1 MDKKSRMKQLLI
13 LLIIFNFVIEGGEP
27 ISMATEQRTSETTS
41 KETLQVKIAVVGDT
55 IMAKEVILSAAQLMN
70 NSIAD
75 PYERVASGFE
85 GLFSKE
91 VREYISS
98 ADLAFCNLETPIAEG
113 LIKDWYLD
121 KNNRP
126 MCKKIDVDPG
136 IISDGNVYTGGVGP
150 RSTNTHPALAL
161 ALKNVG
167 FDMVSTA
174 NNHVNNRGSNVIDAT
189 IDSLR
194 KVNLDHV
201 GTLRYDEIIDEN
213 KDEYPDNV
221 PYIIKVVSGVKI
233 AFLAITSE
241 IDPFVRS
248 PILLPFHVGKLCPA
262 DEFCSRQ
269 IYYISSNNAPIEYN
283 IKKFCNWIEKAKN
296 QSDIVVVSTHFGI
309 YLMHQPS
316 ILQKKLAER
325 FLDSGADVIVGHG
338 CHVLQPID
346 MYTTVDG
353 RKTFIIYNLG
363 NFITRGGYEP
373 NQMDNRVVSIIGVIN
388 IVKNSNGI
396 TLVHN
401 ISYIPIFSYENQDK
415 ITRVIVAEDSEFKRT
430 KKIIQTVF
438 EKNAMA
444 RIILSHYYLAEPKK
458 RLAYYNDILLE
469 YLICMRW
476 TLQ

>member
-1 MDKKSRMKQLLI
+1 MNEKRYFLRRGLVIILIFFITLNFFIGGMKQ
-13 LLIIFNFVIEGGEP
+13 
-27 ISMATEQRTSETTS
+27 ISLVTGHPTTEMTSN
-41 KETLQVKIAVVGDT
+41 ETLQVKIAVAGDT
-55 IMAKEVILSAAQLMN
+55 IMAREVISSAVQLMN
-70 NSIAD
+70 SSITD

-91 VREYISS
+91 VREYILS

-113 LIKDWYLD
+113 LIKEWYLD

-136 IISDGNVYTGGVGP
+136 IINDGNVYTGGVGP

-167 FDMVSTA
+167 FDIVSTA
-174 NNHVNNRGSNVIDAT
+174 NNHFNNRGSNGIDAT

-221 PYIIKVVSGVKI
+221 PYIIKVVNGVKI

-241 IDPFVRS
+241 IDPFVRR

-283 IKKFCNWIEKAKN
+283 
-296 QSDIVVVSTHFGI
+296 
-309 YLMHQPS
+309 
-316 ILQKKLAER
+316 
-325 FLDSGADVIVGHG
+325 
-338 CHVLQPID
+338 
-346 MYTTVDG
+346 
-353 RKTFIIYNLG
+353 
-363 NFITRGGYEP
+363 
-373 NQMDNRVVSIIGVIN
+373 
-388 IVKNSNGI
+388 VK
-396 TLVHN
+396 
-401 ISYIPIFSYENQDK
+401 
-415 ITRVIVAEDSEFKRT
+415 
-430 KKIIQTVF
+430 
-438 EKNAMA
+438 
-444 RIILSHYYLAEPKK
+444 
-458 RLAYYNDILLE
+458 
-469 YLICMRW
+469 
-476 TLQ
+476 